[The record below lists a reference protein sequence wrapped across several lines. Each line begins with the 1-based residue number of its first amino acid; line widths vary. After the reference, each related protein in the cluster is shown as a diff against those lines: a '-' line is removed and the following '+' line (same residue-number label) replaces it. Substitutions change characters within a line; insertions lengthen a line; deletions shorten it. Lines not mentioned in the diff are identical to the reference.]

1 MSRRASMLRAP
12 RSPAARRYPS
22 SEAARDQ
29 DDLVLFT
36 EGAANLFAA
45 PDLGRASA
53 IGGSGRP
60 EPARPMSQL
69 GRTQPAAAD
78 PTEVR
83 FRRNLAVR
91 HGLAKVGNPHLM
103 QSFAWVTPSS
113 NASTRCLSPI
123 ASYATPRSSAAKTS
137 SLARIAASAA
147 GSTPIWPG
155 PNCALSKAHAWRR
168 HHSGLS

>member
-1 MSRRASMLRAP
+1 MSRRASKLRAP
-12 RSPAARRYPS
+12 RSTAARRYPS

-83 FRRNLAVR
+83 FREGFRMPARPSGRPGKELA
-91 HGLAKVGNPHLM
+91 
-103 QSFAWVTPSS
+103 SE
-113 NASTRCLSPI
+113 
-123 ASYATPRSSAAKTS
+123 
-137 SLARIAASAA
+137 SL
-147 GSTPIWPG
+147 
-155 PNCALSKAHAWRR
+155 RR
-168 HHSGLS
+168 KN